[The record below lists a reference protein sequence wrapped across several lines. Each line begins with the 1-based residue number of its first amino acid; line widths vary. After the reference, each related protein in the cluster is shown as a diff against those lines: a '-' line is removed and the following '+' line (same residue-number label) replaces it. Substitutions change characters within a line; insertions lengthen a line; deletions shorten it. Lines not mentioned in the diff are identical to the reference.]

1 MLYRIAFIAIVGAVW
16 AAIVEMIYA
25 SIRATLE
32 KDERMEK
39 MRYTLYAKK
48 MADKMYREQ
57 MEQTEYRVN
66 VPIVIHNDSDIKWRD
81 DQ

>member
-1 MLYRIAFIAIVGAVW
+1 MLNTVAFIAIVGAVW

-25 SIRATLE
+25 SIRTALE
-32 KDERMEK
+32 NNEREEK

-48 MADKMYREQ
+48 LADKMYREQ

-66 VPIVIHNDSDIKWRD
+66 VPIVIHNDTDDIKWR
-81 DQ
+81 